1 MTYKEKVDFLSK
13 YKKNYFR
20 IKFIDSKITS
30 LRANPIIGNEDE
42 EYHGPGKNLED
53 YLDEKTMLEKEMRQ
67 VEVVIDMIRN
77 ENEKYIL
84 GYKFLEF
91 LTLEEIAPLMNYSFS
106 WVKKNYRRAI
116 NNLNI

>member
-30 LRANPIIGNEDE
+30 LRANPIGNEDE
-42 EYHGPGKNLED
+42 EYRGPGKNLED
-53 YLDEKTMLEKEMRQ
+53 YLDEKTTLEKEMRQ

-84 GYKFLEF
+84 SYKFLEF

-106 WVKKNYRRAI
+106 WVKKNYKNAI